1 MLNVATPLEMV
12 TGPCDSGVP
21 STLKVTVP
29 VGVVPFTEAP
39 KDAVK
44 VTVVP
49 KVDVGGLPE
58 LELANLI
65 IADALV
71 TASVTVPEFEAWKKL
86 EPVITPE

>member
-1 MLNVATPLEMV
+1 MLNVATPFEIVM
-12 TGPCDSGVP
+12 GPCDSGVP

-44 VTVVP
+44 VTVAP

-58 LELANLI
+58 LELARLI
-65 IADALV
+65 IADVLF
-71 TASVTVPEFEAWKKL
+71 TTSVAVA
-86 EPVITPE
+86 VAGDV